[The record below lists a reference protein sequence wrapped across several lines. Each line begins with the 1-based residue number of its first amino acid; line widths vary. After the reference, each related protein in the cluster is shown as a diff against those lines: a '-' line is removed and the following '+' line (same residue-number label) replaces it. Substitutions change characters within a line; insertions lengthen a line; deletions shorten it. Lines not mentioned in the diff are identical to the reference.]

1 MHNNYERAICTVVHD
16 MSLLNQ
22 YWIDSASA
30 CVVLVLSPWF
40 TRGWTSLELA
50 VSRNVKVLFKS
61 SDGLTPDIRDLD
73 EEILAKGPGTSSR
86 LHWLATCLIRRIRR
100 LLDVRVSL
108 GDILAVLRPRVTA
121 WNRDRCIIASLLAR
135 VPDPDFSLSEARIT
149 QRLIEHVGFVDSSF
163 VLHGRPTMTDYDRYS
178 WCPTDLDDVPINIRT
193 GRMYHAGDIEAY
205 KCLTAEDS
213 IEKASGDFVTPV
225 HPDGSIVDHWFT
237 RPVNLTDIRIDRIK
251 PFANDLSVVL
261 KVETSLLDWKSCM
274 ILYKG
279 SNFNNPFLTRVAL
292 LVIAIGIV
300 MESGS
305 SRPMALDCRYVG
317 AIHDHRPKDQH
328 LLESHSWLAESNQRL
343 EPAAHDNFA
352 DRFGNPTTVCKVR
365 LGKDGGRRGIDASDT
380 LNEFLDGFRNR
391 SG

>member
-1 MHNNYERAICTVVHD
+1 M
-16 MSLLNQ
+16 
-22 YWIDSASA
+22 
-30 CVVLVLSPWF
+30 
-40 TRGWTSLELA
+40 
-50 VSRNVKVLFKS
+50 SRNVKVLFKS

-73 EEILAKGPGTSSR
+73 EDILAKGPGTSSR

-163 VLHGRPTMTDYDRYS
+163 FLHGRPTMTDYDGYS
-178 WCPTDLDDVPINIRT
+178 WCPADLDDVPINIRT

-205 KCLTAEDS
+205 KGLTAADS
-213 IEKASGDFVTPV
+213 IDKASGDFVTPV
-225 HPDGSIVDHWFT
+225 HPDGSIVDHWFI
-237 RPVNLTDIRIDRIK
+237 RPVNLTDIRIDRMK
-251 PFANDLSVVL
+251 PFSNDLSVVL

-279 SNFNNPFLTRVAL
+279 GSSDNPFLTRVAL
-292 LVIAIGIV
+292 LVIAVGIV

-305 SRPMALDCRYVG
+305 SRPIALDCRYVG
-317 AIHDHRPKDQH
+317 AIHDHRPKDPH
-328 LLESHSWLAESNQRL
+328 LLESRSWLAESNQRL
-343 EPAAHDNFA
+343 EPAHHDNFA
-352 DRFGNPTTVCKVR
+352 DRFGNPTIVCQVR
-365 LGKDGGRRGIDASDT
+365 LGKDGGRRGINASDT